1 MRRVLKYLMIGV
13 GGLVAVVVLAVAGLY
28 AWSSGELAATVPLP
42 RHEFVARTD
51 SAAVPRGEHLVRSLA
66 KCVDCHAND
75 LGGGPVI
82 NDPAFAVLYGPN
94 LTTGRGG
101 LLSDYSDAALERA
114 IRHGIARDGRRLMVM
129 PSAEYQFLSDDDV
142 GAIIAYLRTVA
153 PVDRDPVETKIGP
166 IARALYAK
174 GDLPLFSTVGVL
186 HAEES
191 VPAVPIDSTV
201 EYGKYLGDIG
211 CSGCHGA
218 TYGGGKI
225 PGTPPDWPPPANL
238 TPGGIGHYTYADFQ
252 KALREGVRPDGSA
265 INPFMPVAATKL
277 MSEVEFVALW
287 KYLRTLEPK
296 EFGSR

>member
-1 MRRVLKYLMIGV
+1 MQRVLKYLMIAI
-13 GGLVAVVVLAVAGLY
+13 GGLAAVIALAVVGLY
-28 AWSSGELAATVPLP
+28 AWSNAELAATVPLP
-42 RHEFVARTD
+42 SHDFAARTD
-51 SAAVPRGEHLVRSLA
+51 SAAVPRGEHVVRSLA
-66 KCVDCHAND
+66 KCVDCHASD
-75 LGGGPVI
+75 LGGAVVI
-82 NDPAFAVLYGPN
+82 DDPAFAVLYGPN

-101 LLSDYSDAALERA
+101 VLTSYSDAALERA
-114 IRHGIARDGRRLMVM
+114 IRHGIAQDGRRLMIM
-129 PSAEYQFLSDDDV
+129 PSAEYQFLSDEDV

-153 PVDRDPVETKIGP
+153 PVDRDPVATKVGP

-174 GDLPLFSTVGVL
+174 GDLPLFATVGVR

-225 PGTPPDWPPPANL
+225 PGTPPEWPAPANL
-238 TPGGIGHYTYADFQ
+238 TPGGIAHYTYADFQ

-265 INPFMPVAATKL
+265 INPFMPVAATKM
-277 MSEVEFVALW
+277 MSEVEFAALW
-287 KYLRTLEPK
+287 KYLRTLEPR